1 MGAAEEAWV
10 DMAPGSAS
18 VVMARA
24 SSSAEQGSAHGE
36 EMLSRGLR
44 HQMVPGLGCLPTSA
58 FLHLPPPFY
67 LLLRPDWFS
76 SNIDLCFRCR
86 CNTYPL
92 QTASLSAPSFLCHL
106 PAVTA
111 AFTSPVCSNTS
122 LCMKDI
128 PTSPLLR
135 QCRFPGATLS
145 PPYACK

>member
-1 MGAAEEAWV
+1 MGGH
-10 DMAPGSAS
+10 GSRVCLSSDGKGFFISRARLS
-18 VVMARA
+18 TRGRDVVKGTQTPDGARPRMPA
-24 SSSAEQGSAHGE
+24 N
-36 EMLSRGLR
+36 L
-44 HQMVPGLGCLPTSA
+44 A